1 MAYAPKIVQISTC
14 GEQRNNIY
22 LYALDADGKVW
33 ELSYSA
39 GEPKWLFIGS
49 PVDTNKQ

>member
-1 MAYAPKIVQISTC
+1 MAHEPKFVQISAC
-14 GEQRNNIY
+14 GEPHGNIY

-39 GEPKWLFIGS
+39 GEPKWLLIGS
-49 PVDTNKQ
+49 PADINKQ